1 MMKEDL
7 ISVIIPVYNVGRYL
21 KRCIE
26 SVRTQTYSN
35 IEIILVDD
43 GSTDDSGAIC
53 DHYAK
58 QDQRIKVLH
67 QDNKGQSAARNAG
80 LDVACGEYIGFVD
93 SDDWIHPDMYA
104 HLYKA
109 LINYDAEVASLKCVF
124 AYKDAMEVT
133 TESKHLKSY
142 CGKEALR
149 MLMYEGAVGIPA
161 AFGIVRGLYK
171 RCLLEGLKFEEG
183 RINEDIVFC
192 YRVYEKA
199 RRLVVSDRIG
209 YFYFINANSTTRNGL
224 KKRDFD
230 LLWACGQL
238 EEFSKNEKFKDIK
251 YLVSVKKARS
261 YFSLLAKVAYY
272 GIADS
277 SLDGR
282 KTVKELTSLLRKKF
296 YLLMGS
302 PVPLARKLMI
312 LLLCIHIN
320 LLKYP
325 LIIYR
330 NYLKSHG

>member
-1 MMKEDL
+1 MEDL

-26 SVRTQTYSN
+26 SVWAQTYSN

-67 QDNKGQSAARNAG
+67 QDNQGQSAARNAG

-109 LINYDAEVASLKCVF
+109 LIKYDAEVANLKCVF
-124 AYKDAMEVT
+124 AYKDTMEVT
-133 TESKHLKSY
+133 AGPEHLKTY
-142 CGKEALR
+142 HDKEALR
-149 MLMYEGAVGIPA
+149 MLMCEGTVGIPA
-161 AFGIVRGLYK
+161 AFGVCRGLYK
-171 RCLLEGLKFEEG
+171 RRLLEGLKFEEG

-192 YRVYEKA
+192 YRVYERV
-199 RRLVVSDRIG
+199 RRLVVSDMIG
-209 YFYFINANSTTRNGL
+209 YFYFTSVNSTTRNGL
-224 KKRDFD
+224 KKKDFD

-238 EEFSKNEKFKDIK
+238 AEMSKTEKFKDIK
-251 YLVSVKKARS
+251 YLVLVKQARS
-261 YFSLLAKVAYY
+261 YFSLLAKIAYY
-272 GIADS
+272 GIADP
-277 SLDGR
+277 SLDER
-282 KTVKELTSLLRKKF
+282 KTVKDLTSLLRKNF
-296 YLLMGS
+296 FLLMGS
-302 PVPLARKLMI
+302 PVPLARKFLI

-325 LIIYR
+325 LVLYR